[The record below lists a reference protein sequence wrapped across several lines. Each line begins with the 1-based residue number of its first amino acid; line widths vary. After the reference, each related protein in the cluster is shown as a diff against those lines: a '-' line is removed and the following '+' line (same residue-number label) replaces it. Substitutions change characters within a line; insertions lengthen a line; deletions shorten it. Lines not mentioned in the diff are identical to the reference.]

1 MSSISERLQ
10 KMKDSGPAVSSKV
23 RTFTDTR
30 TEAEKETAHEGA
42 RQRASEVMQ
51 EKYGGLNRVK
61 NTLSGAAKGSGAGF
75 TNALGTLTEGL
86 NNVGAFFSEK
96 EDQRLAAQDLSYLE
110 QYRKELE
117 DAQKNGDEQAA
128 KIAQIKINQA
138 EYRLKTSGEQTELYK
153 DIGTQSAQSLYKTA
167 DELSAS
173 SAKDLSTA
181 KTGLGTIGKAAVD
194 IGAAGAQMLGDIAAG
209 AATGGGALVPMA
221 VRSFGS
227 GAQEAR
233 QSGATLGQQ
242 LAYGAGSGALS
253 VATEKI
259 SNVAAPFRKAFGS
272 GVAEDLARKLV
283 SRFGENVAVKTMSRL
298 SQTTAGRLA
307 ASALGEGGEE
317 MVENLVQPILQ
328 KATYDP
334 EALQNYGNADY
345 WADTLYQGIIG
356 GALGLAGSGVEA
368 GQNAVSRAVSNI
380 SARKSSPASTEAAG
394 APTEETA
401 GQRTTRQET
410 TAQIPTDPLAQVIA
424 REAAKQTAAETEQ
437 TAAPAAEQTASP
449 VQDPLLQ
456 ALLGG
461 KRVSQTEVSNQQ
473 FSQLADR
480 GDISIDADGKVYQVS
495 PESHIDQ
502 RTQETVS
509 DKGLN
514 AFQFDH
520 PELQSYYK
528 QAAEALIADA
538 DLSLQF
544 PMSRRYERTMQ
555 GNKTIQAAQTFQALR
570 TAMDETGLTRAE
582 LIDAA
587 ERIIQDKGQENVAAA
602 KRVELI
608 LDQMLTNGWTPM
620 AGETVAPNQDYIAAK
635 QEITGYQEAAPAEEL
650 PIWDMPEATEGLG
663 AANAGELG
671 TFTQLQNESDT
682 FHDINRQSAQR
693 EREIKG
699 RAPEEVPVINPRTGQ
714 NIGKT
719 VSTILN
725 SPLTSNEMA
734 VEIENAVADGKFDY
748 IPVTDRAAVS
758 ASQKDIANRGLNA
771 VAYDFIA
778 KTDLGQRLTKQD
790 ISNAISAYNQAVEN
804 GNKTLAFELSIAISE
819 AAHDTAQVLQA
830 VNLMNRLTPEG
841 KLLALRR
848 FVDKMNA
855 NQKSSTKR
863 AQSAETD
870 METARL
876 NYVEQNTGFTISD
889 ELATNYLMAET
900 EQELAAAWD
909 AILTD
914 LANQIPSTF
923 RDKANFW
930 RYTSMLLNPTTHIR
944 NISGNLLYSFA
955 RKIKNGVGF
964 ALEKAVIK
972 DQSQRT
978 KAFLGSKDKAL
989 VDFASQQFDT
999 DQKAAMGSGK
1009 YSDSSATGINREIQ
1023 ERRKTFSGTSTNPI
1037 ARGIQSVG
1045 DFNSRFLDM
1054 EDLFF
1059 SKRAY
1064 VNSFASALKAKGITA
1079 EQAASGGPEVDA
1091 ARAYAIEEAQ
1101 KATYRNTTALSEV
1114 VSKIGRYEGNNPVAK
1129 AGSFAADALFPF
1141 RRTPANI
1148 LTTGL
1153 DYSPIGLAKGIK
1165 EALVDVKSGKV
1176 TASDAL
1182 DSLASGLT
1190 GTGIMA
1196 LGAFL
1201 MSEGFL
1207 SANGG
1212 SDDRKEDFEQDT
1224 GKQKYALQIGD
1235 TTYTLDWALPVAM
1248 PLFAGA
1254 AVMESIESGGGTF
1267 DALADAMLNISN
1279 VVLET
1284 SMLSSLND
1292 FINGWS
1298 YADNKV
1304 GYAATNVASSYFN
1317 QYVPTIGG
1325 KIASAADDTVRKSY
1339 VQPGTGDLRS
1349 DVEFFLQG
1357 VGKKIPGVRNTMQP
1371 TIDVWGN
1378 EKSNGSFE
1386 NRLFQSFLS
1395 PGTMRTVDN
1404 SAVNEEIRRLAEST
1418 GMSSVYPSV
1427 ADKYFTVDGERIN
1440 LTAEK
1445 YTEFAKILGKTRYN
1459 AISDAIQSPYYSRL
1473 SDQQKADVISQ
1484 IYEYA
1489 NGVAKQSVS
1498 SYEPSKW
1505 ILNAKKA
1512 EASGIPA
1519 GTYIYYKNRLSDLK
1533 ESMNTSDANAA
1544 LREELFQ
1551 DSRLSAAKKT
1561 ELDNYL
1567 ITDGFYIP
1575 KDVNVDYSNDESFKI
1590 TQMSDGAQKRW
1601 DSIKSRFGLDA
1612 DAYAQAWDIYHTD
1625 GIKADEKRAQLQNI
1639 VGSDAAALYKA
1650 FGEKLK

>member
-1 MSSISERLQ
+1 MSSIRDTLQ

-30 TEAEKETAHEGA
+30 TEAEKEAAH
-42 RQRASEVMQ
+42 QRARERAKEAVL
-51 EKYGGLNRVK
+51 EKYGGVNRVK
-61 NTLSGAAKGSGAGF
+61 NTLSGAAKWSGAGF
-75 TNALGTLTEGL
+75 TNALGTVTDVL
-86 NNVGAFFSEK
+86 NNVGTYFLK
-96 EDQRLAAQDLSYLE
+96 KQDQKQAAQDLFYLE
-110 QYRKELE
+110 QATKELE
-117 DAQKNGDEQAA
+117 EAKKSGDEQAA
-128 KIAQIKINQA
+128 KIAQININQA
-138 EYRLKTSGEQTELYK
+138 EYRLKTSGEQTERYH
-153 DIGTQSAQSLYKTA
+153 DIGTQSAQSLYNTA

-173 SAKDLSTA
+173 SAKDLNAA

-209 AATGGGALVPMA
+209 AVTGGGALLPIA
-221 VRSFGS
+221 IRSFGS

-253 VATEKI
+253 VATEKL
-259 SNVAAPFRKAFGS
+259 SSVAAPFKKAFGA
-272 GVAEDLARKLV
+272 GVLDKAIEKAAGKLAQNAAGK
-283 SRFGENVAVKTMSRL
+283 AAL
-298 SQTTAGRLA
+298 SAI
-307 ASALGEGGEE
+307 SEGGEE
-317 MVENLVQPILQ
+317 VIENLVQPILQ

-334 EALQNYGNADY
+334 EALKNYGNADY

-380 SARKSSPASTEAAG
+380 STKKAAPASTEAEG
-394 APTEETA
+394 ASAEETA
-401 GQRTTRQET
+401 GQRTTRQENAVQT
-410 TAQIPTDPLAQVIA
+410 PTDPLAQVIA
-424 REAAKQTAAETEQ
+424 REAAKQTATETEQ
-437 TAAPAAEQTASP
+437 AAEPETAATEQAAGLS
-449 VQDPLLQ
+449 QDPLLQ

-461 KRVSQTEVSNQQ
+461 KRVAQTELSDQQ

-480 GDISIDADGKVYQVS
+480 GDMGIDAAGKVYRVS

-502 RTQETVS
+502 RTQDTVS
-509 DKGLN
+509 EKNIN

-555 GNKTIQAAQTFQALR
+555 GNKTVQAAQTSESLR
-570 TAMDETGLTRAE
+570 TAMDETGLTRSQ

-587 ERIIQDKGQENVAAA
+587 QRIINDKGQENVAAA

-620 AGETVAPNQDYIAAK
+620 VGEAVAPNQDYIAAK
-635 QEITGYQEAAPAEEL
+635 QEIAGYQEAAPEKEL

-663 AANAGELG
+663 AADAGELG
-671 TFTQLQNESDT
+671 AFTQMQNESDT
-682 FHDINRQSAQR
+682 FHRINQRSAQR
-693 EREIKG
+693 EQEIKG

-714 NIGKT
+714 NIWKT

-725 SPLTSNEMA
+725 SPITSNEMA
-734 VEIENAVADGKFDY
+734 VEIENAVAGGKFDY
-748 IPVTDRAAVS
+748 IPLTDRAAVS
-758 ASQKDIANRGLNA
+758 ASQKDITNKGLEA
-771 VAYDFIA
+771 VAFDFI
-778 KTDLGQRLTKQD
+778 TRNDLGQKLTKQD
-790 ISNAISAYNQAVEN
+790 MSNAISAYNQAVEN

-819 AAHDTAQVLQA
+819 AAHDSAQVLQA

-855 NQKSSTKR
+855 NQNASTKR
-863 AQSAETD
+863 TQAAETD

-900 EQELAAAWD
+900 EQELSAAWD

-944 NISGNLLYSFA
+944 NIAGNLLYGGA
-955 RKIKNGVGF
+955 RKIKNGVGV

-978 KAFLGSKDKAL
+978 KAFLSSKDKAL
-989 VDFASQQFDT
+989 VDFATKQFNT

-1023 ERRKTFSGTSTNPI
+1023 DRRKTFSGTSTNPI
-1037 ARGIQSVG
+1037 ARGVQAVG

-1059 SKRAY
+1059 SKLAY

-1079 EQAASGGPEVDA
+1079 EQASAGGPEVDA

-1114 VSKIGRYEGNNPVAK
+1114 VSKIGKYEGSNPVAK
-1129 AGSFAADALFPF
+1129 AGSFVADALFPF

-1153 DYSPIGLAKGIK
+1153 DYSPVGLAKGIK
-1165 EALVDVKSGKV
+1165 QALVDVKSGKV
-1176 TASDAL
+1176 TAANAL

-1196 LGAFL
+1196 LGAF
-1201 MSEGFL
+1201 MMAQSIL

-1212 SDDRKEDFEQDT
+1212 GDDRKENFEQDA
-1224 GKQKYALQIGD
+1224 GAQKYALQIGD

-1254 AVMESIESGGGTF
+1254 AVMESIEAGGGTF

-1325 KIASAADDTVRKSY
+1325 KIASAADETVRKSY

-1395 PGTMRTVDN
+1395 PGTMRIVDN

-1418 GMSSVYPSV
+1418 GLSSVYPSV
-1427 ADKYFTVDGERIN
+1427 AEKYFTVDGERIN

-1445 YTEFAKILGKTRYN
+1445 YTEFAKILGKTRYD
-1459 AISDAIQSPYYSRL
+1459 AISNAIQSPYYSRL

-1505 ILNAKKA
+1505 ILNAKNA

-1533 ESMNTSDANAA
+1533 ESMNTSAANAA
-1544 LREELFQ
+1544 LRNELFQ
-1551 DSRLSAAKKT
+1551 DSRLSAEKKT

-1567 ITDGFYIP
+1567 ITDGFYIS

-1601 DSIKSRFGLDA
+1601 DGIKSRFGLDA
-1612 DAYAQAWDIYHTD
+1612 DTYAQAWDIYQTD

-1639 VGSDAAALYKA
+1639 VGSDASALYKA
-1650 FGEKLK
+1650 LGEKLE